1 MIPLKESAK
10 LVAEKKD
17 YYKALER
24 NGFHLPE
31 YKSSLVTREF
41 LIAVR
46 GGDVYCPKY
55 SDLKLRP
62 CPDPPASKLVQEE
75 LCNLISHGAQQMDA

>member
-1 MIPLKESAK
+1 MISLKESAK

-17 YYKALER
+17 YYEDLEQ

-31 YKSSLVTREF
+31 YKSALVTRDF

-46 GGDVYCPKY
+46 GG
-55 SDLKLRP
+55 
-62 CPDPPASKLVQEE
+62 
-75 LCNLISHGAQQMDA
+75 

>member
-1 MIPLKESAK
+1 MLSLKDSAK

-31 YKSSLVTREF
+31 YKSQLVTRDF

-46 GGDVYCPKY
+46 GNHVYCPKY
-55 SDLKLRP
+55 ENLKLRP
-62 CPDPPASKLVQEE
+62 CPDPPVLQCVREE
-75 LCNLISHGAQQMDA
+75 LCNLLNNGAQRMNV